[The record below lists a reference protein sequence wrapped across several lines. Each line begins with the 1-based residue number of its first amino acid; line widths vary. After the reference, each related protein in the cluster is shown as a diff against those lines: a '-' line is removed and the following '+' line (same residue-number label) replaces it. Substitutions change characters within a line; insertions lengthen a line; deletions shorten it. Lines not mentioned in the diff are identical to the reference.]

1 MQTLITLGTAFGFG
15 LLLIGESSPEGLPDI
30 AFGWS
35 ERPGTVI
42 GPGFG
47 IGHWFAPPTDV
58 PPLGISVT
66 PSAALLDAFRGT
78 PVGLQLAWLDELVV
92 RQAAQAAFLT
102 SIGIEVPWRSDAAQG
117 SVTSVRYGWAIDG
130 ALCREYRQ
138 TVTVG
143 TATYEGSGT
152 ACLRPDGS
160 WRYAGAGT
168 SSTY

>member
-1 MQTLITLGTAFGFG
+1 MQALTALGTAAGFG
-15 LLLIGESSPEGLPDI
+15 LLLIGEASPQGLPEG

-35 ERPGTVI
+35 ESPGTVI

-47 IGHWFAPPTDV
+47 VGHWFASPTDV

-78 PVGLQLAWLDELVV
+78 PVGLQLAWLDELAM
-92 RQAAQAAFLT
+92 RQAAQAAFST
-102 SIGIEVPWRSDAAQG
+102 PIGTELPWRSDAAQG
-117 SVTSVRYGWAIDG
+117 AVTSVRHGWAIDG

-160 WRYAGAGT
+160 WRYSGTGT